1 MTIRTRLQFFWLLLP
16 AFLLTAGFNGNQ
28 TFAEDPKPAEPAAE
42 EPAREEEKR
51 LEISDKPAPDRKD
64 PNLKRLSPNYD
75 VWIDGKNKRV
85 VLEGTVCMTEG
96 QLEMFACTRRTKE
109 HESVVTVLTA
119 AHPVHAALMAVG
131 AVPGKPVQF
140 DPEYKPA
147 TGTEIEIEM
156 SWTDKD
162 GKEKKARAQDW
173 IMDLKTKKAM
183 AHNWV
188 FAGSGF
194 YLDEMSG
201 KRHYLADQGDFICVS
216 NFSSAMLDLPI
227 KSTDQKDAGLMFDA
241 FTANIPPKGTRVT
254 MTLIPKLTPKT
265 EPATKVEPPK

>member
-1 MTIRTRLQFFWLLLP
+1 MTIRTRLSMFFMLLA
-16 AFLLTAGFNGNQ
+16 AFLLTAGISGYR
-28 TFAEDPKPAEPAAE
+28 TRAEDPKPAVAAE
-42 EPAREEEKR
+42 ETPAEESKKQV
-51 LEISDKPAPDRKD
+51 EISDKPAPDRKD

-85 VLEGTVCMTEG
+85 ILEGTVCMTEG

-119 AHPVHAALMAVG
+119 AYPVHAALLAVG

-162 GKEKKARAQDW
+162 GKEKKCRAQEW
-173 IMDLKTKKAM
+173 IMDVNTKKAM
-183 AHNWV
+183 THNWV

-201 KRHYLADQGDFICVS
+201 KRHYLADQGDFVCVS

-227 KSTDQKDAGLMFDA
+227 KSTDQKESGMLFDA

-254 MTLIPKLTPKT
+254 MMLIPKVAAKA
-265 EPATKVEPPK
+265 EPAKQVEPAK

>member
-1 MTIRTRLQFFWLLLP
+1 MTIRTRLQMLLLLLA
-16 AFLLTAGFNGNQ
+16 AFLLTAGLSGYR
-28 TFAEDPKPAEPAAE
+28 TYAEDPKPEAAAE
-42 EPAREEEKR
+42 ETPEPMEKR

-85 VLEGTVCMTEG
+85 ILEGTVCMTEG

-109 HESVVTVLTA
+109 HESIVTVLTA
-119 AHPVHAALMAVG
+119 AHPVHAALMAIG
-131 AVPGKPVQF
+131 AKPGKPVSF
-140 DPEYKPA
+140 DPEYTPA

-173 IMDLKTKKAM
+173 IMDVKTKKAM

-216 NFSSAMLDLPI
+216 NFASAMLDLPI
-227 KSTDQKDAGLMFDA
+227 KSTDQKDGLLFDA

-254 MTLIPKLTPKT
+254 MTLIPKLEPKT
-265 EPATKVEPPK
+265 EPATKVEPKK

>member
-1 MTIRTRLQFFWLLLP
+1 MTNRTQLPMFCMLLS
-16 AFLLTAGFNGNQ
+16 AFLLTAGISGNL
-28 TFAEDPKPAEPAAE
+28 TLADDPKPVIPGSEAPEPG
-42 EPAREEEKR
+42 EEKR
-51 LEISDKPAPDRKD
+51 VEISDKPAPDRKD

-162 GKEKKARAQDW
+162 GKEKKARAQEW
-173 IMDLKTKKAM
+173 IMDVKTKKPM
-183 AHNWV
+183 THNWV

-194 YLDEMSG
+194 YLDETTG
-201 KRHYLADQGDFICVS
+201 KRHYLADQGDFVCVS
-216 NFSSAMLDLPI
+216 NFSSAMLDLPV
-227 KSTDQKDAGLMFDA
+227 KSTDQKDTGLMFDA

-254 MTLIPKLTPKT
+254 MTLIPKLPAKG
-265 EPATKVEPPK
+265 EPATKAEPKK